1 MRHQATVSGSRQ
13 GFDRSRLFQ
22 AIACSLLL
30 GAATP
35 AIAQNALQSGASKQ
49 ICDAY
54 ADAGQRNACMAQGN
68 QYGPALAA
76 AFEQSV
82 AVRTAS
88 SSAASN
94 VAANAYAEAGK
105 IGNPDSWV
113 NDEFRLDWGLGA
125 INAQHAYA
133 RGLSGKGV
141 MLGVMDSGVF
151 FGHSE
156 FDGKQNV
163 SITMADVLA
172 DGSRC
177 SKFRSFAGP
186 SPCFATHGDEAQLD
200 YVGFNDNVPQNIRDI
215 ISNPNANY
223 TKPGFN
229 YESHGTHV
237 AGTIAANRDGSGM
250 HGVAFGANIAS
261 ARRFYDTVR
270 EWARTPT
277 GYSVVSVVAGPTP
290 TMSANAMAL
299 RDMAAAGVR
308 AVNHSWGYTIPI
320 YSGADLDGYFGFAG
334 NRPIWD
340 TFAKASLDSGMIQV
354 WAAGN
359 VREAPPPGMRAMS
372 GLTASLPR
380 YAPEIEK
387 YWLSVANVQR
397 TGNANNPYTIN
408 AGSMICGEA
417 KNWCL
422 SAPGTTIASTWVGG
436 NQNIE
441 GGLVRNPDGSY
452 NLDISKQDPTSAY
465 SAITGTSMAAPHVTG
480 ALGLL
485 FERFPYLDNAQV
497 RDILLTTATDIGA
510 PGVDEIYGW
519 GLINLQK
526 AIEGYGQFR
535 VDTDVMMVSKAGG
548 AHVWN
553 DARVWDVWSNDIGG
567 PGHFSFTSPN
577 GGWLRLSG
585 NNSFNGLSVNG
596 GVLELTGE
604 NRLGGVTRVNGGRLL
619 VNGMLDNAVTV
630 GTGGTL
636 SGTGTIIGNVN
647 VAGGVAPGASIGT
660 LSVIGNYVQEAG
672 SRMYVEMQ
680 PPSATDML
688 LVYGTVTLNGGT
700 VVALRQPGVFGL
712 GQNYNFLS
720 AQNGIT
726 GQFTGVDNSNMGSF
740 LKMALSYGRNNVHA
754 QVVRAAAL
762 ASVATTGNQTNTAR
776 ALDSLADSNALLQRL
791 VLFSDAQAV
800 AAFDQLSGEAHA
812 SLRGVLSES
821 SRHLRNAALTR
832 ARTGHDAFTGQSA
845 DAGFAVWLDAAGKGG
860 MVQSDGNAASANYDG
875 SQFLIGV
882 DYQLDSG
889 WRFGLMGGTD
899 RTDMSIGHRGSKA
912 EAKGKV
918 LGVYG
923 GQRFGGFGVHA
934 GYVHNDQDIRSDR
947 RVAIQGYTASHSA
960 DYDATSRQAFI
971 EAGYRFGG
979 AAWEVEPYLQYA
991 QVKVD
996 TDGFSESA
1004 GVSALSSGDAGNKT
1018 DLTTGGVRFNVNLKG
1033 AQQEQTWLSLRG
1045 GLGYRKASGDLIPAS
1060 TLSFAGSN
1068 AYVVNGAPIAKSAT
1082 IGELGLGARLSERTL
1097 LELGYS
1103 GQFSKDGN
1111 DHGANARLSIS
1122 F

>member
-1 MRHQATVSGSRQ
+1 M
-13 GFDRSRLFQ
+13 FQ

-30 GAATP
+30 AAATP
-35 AIAQNALQSGASKQ
+35 VIAQDAVQSGASKQ
-49 ICDAY
+49 LCDAY
-54 ADAGQRNACMAQGN
+54 ADTGQRSACMAQGT

-76 AFEQSV
+76 AFEQSM

-88 SSAASN
+88 SNTA
-94 VAANAYAEAGK
+94 VTANAFAETGK
-105 IGNPDSWV
+105 IGDPDSWV
-113 NDEFRLDWGLGA
+113 DDEFRLDWGLGA

-133 RGLSGKGV
+133 RGLSGQGI

-177 SKFRSFAGP
+177 TTFRSFGGP
-186 SPCFATHGDEAQLD
+186 TPCFATHGDEAQLD
-200 YVGFNDNVPQNIRDI
+200 YVRFNDNVPQNIRDI

-237 AGTIAANRDGSGM
+237 AGTIAANRDGFGM

-277 GYSVVSVVAGPTP
+277 GYSVASVIAGPAP

-308 AVNHSWGYTIPI
+308 AVNHSWGYTVPI
-320 YSGADLDGYFGFAG
+320 YDGDDLDGYYNFAG

-340 TFAKASLDSGMIQV
+340 TFVDASRDSGMIQV
-354 WAAGN
+354 WSAGN
-359 VREAPPPGMRAMS
+359 IREAPPPGMRAMS

-380 YAPEIEK
+380 YAPDIEK
-387 YWLSVANVQR
+387 YWLSVVNVLR
-397 TGNANNPYTIN
+397 TGDANNPHAISS
-408 AGSMICGEA
+408 GSMICGEA
-417 KNWCL
+417 KQWCIA
-422 SAPGTTIASTWVGG
+422 APGTAIASAAVGG
-436 NQNIE
+436 NQDIE
-441 GGLVRNPDGSY
+441 GALVRNPDGSY
-452 NLDISKQDPTSAY
+452 SLDISHQDPGSDYAAM
-465 SAITGTSMAAPHVTG
+465 SGTSMSAPHVTG

-485 FERFPYLDNAQV
+485 FERFAYLDNAQV

-535 VDTDVMMVSKAGG
+535 VDTDVTMATKAGG

-585 NNSFNGLSVNG
+585 NNSFNGLTVKG
-596 GVLELTGE
+596 GVLELSGE
-604 NRLGGVTRVNGGRLL
+604 NRLGSNTGVDGGLLL
-619 VNGMLDNAVTV
+619 VNGMLESTVRVNA
-630 GTGGTL
+630 GGTL
-636 SGTGTIIGNVN
+636 GGSGTIIGNVN
-647 VAGGVAPGASIGT
+647 VAGGLAPGASIGM

-672 SRMYVEMQ
+672 SRFFVEMQ
-680 PPSATDML
+680 PPSATDQL
-688 LVYGTVTLNGGT
+688 LVYGAVTLNGGT

-712 GQNYNFLS
+712 GQSYNFLS

-726 GQFTGVDNSNMGSF
+726 GQFAGVDNSNMGSF
-740 LKMALSYGRNNVHA
+740 LKMTLSYGSRDVYA

-762 ASVATTGNQTNTAR
+762 ASVANTSNQANTAR
-776 ALDSLADSNALLQRL
+776 ALDSLADSNTLLQRL
-791 VLFSDAQAV
+791 VLFSDAQAL

-812 SLRGVLSES
+812 SLHGVLTES

-832 ARTGHDAFTGQSA
+832 ARTGHDAFTSQAA
-845 DAGFAVWLDAAGKGG
+845 DAGIAVWVDAAGKGG

-882 DYQLDSG
+882 DYQLESG

-899 RTDMSIGHRGSKA
+899 RTDMSVGHRNSKA

-923 GQRFGGFGVHA
+923 GQRFGGFGLHA
-934 GYVHNDQDIRSDR
+934 GYVHNNQDIRSDR
-947 RVAIQGYTASHSA
+947 RIAIQGYTASHSA

-971 EAGYRFGG
+971 EGGYRFGG

-991 QVKVD
+991 KVKVE

-1004 GVSALSSGDAGNKT
+1004 GVAALSAGDVSNKV
-1018 DLTTGGVRFNVNLKG
+1018 DLATGGVRFNLNLKG
-1033 AQQEQTWLSLRG
+1033 SQQEETWLSLRG
-1045 GLGYRKASGDLIPAS
+1045 GLGYRKASGDRDMAT
-1060 TLSFAGSN
+1060 TLSFVGSN

-1082 IGELGLGARLSERTL
+1082 VGELGLGARLSERAL

-1111 DHGANARLSIS
+1111 DHGANARLSIR